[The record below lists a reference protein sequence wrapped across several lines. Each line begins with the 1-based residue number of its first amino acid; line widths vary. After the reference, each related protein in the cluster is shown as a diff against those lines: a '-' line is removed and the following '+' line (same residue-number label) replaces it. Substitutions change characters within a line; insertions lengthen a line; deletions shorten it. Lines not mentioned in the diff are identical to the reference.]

1 MMSEHT
7 RRIIGFDPGLRVT
20 GWGVIEVVRG
30 KLIHIANGSV
40 NSNGSLSLAERL
52 LELDEGLRAVLMQ
65 WQPLEASVEK
75 SFVNKDGVATL
86 KLGQARAISLLA
98 PARFGISVAEYS
110 PNEVKKTVAGA
121 GHADKRQILAMLS
134 MLLPKADIS
143 NEHAADALA
152 IAICHAHMTQNFT
165 ARVKAV
171 L

>member
-1 MMSEHT
+1 MSEHT